1 MHSHSNSVKKH
12 RYFVDYLTKRKQ
24 TRRDAHSAASPE
36 ENRIESQ
43 GSGFDPEKV
52 EGPDGYAVFAALTQ
66 TAETEIKPDRNPVK
80 RIRSGKEEQRN
91 EREMTFGAKKK
102 VVASDMKLATTPGA
116 GDGNR
121 TRTLS
126 RTRDFKS
133 RASACSATPAFSK
146 K

>member
-91 EREMTFGAKKK
+91 EREMTFGANQKNRIVSQRSGYDPEKEEGPDVY
-102 VVASDMKLATTPGA
+102 VVFAALTQTAETE
-116 GDGNR
+116 
-121 TRTLS
+121 
-126 RTRDFKS
+126 
-133 RASACSATPAFSK
+133 
-146 K
+146 